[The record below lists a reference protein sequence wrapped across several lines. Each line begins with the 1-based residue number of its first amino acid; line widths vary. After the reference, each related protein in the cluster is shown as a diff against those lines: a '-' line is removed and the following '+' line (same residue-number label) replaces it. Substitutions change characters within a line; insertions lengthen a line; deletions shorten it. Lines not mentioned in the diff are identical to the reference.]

1 MKRAISGLVALFAA
15 LGLAVPSAAA
25 QQPAHPETRLAELGL
40 ELPEPYP
47 PFANYVRAVR
57 VGDLLYLGGHSNC
70 EVPYATGKL
79 GRDRTVEEGYA
90 AARLTALCLLAT
102 LKAELGDLGRVRR
115 IVRVFGVVN
124 ATDDFKQHS
133 QVING
138 ASDLFVEVFGERG
151 RHARAAIGAASLPIG
166 LTVEIEMIVEI
177 GEDPDEAP

>member
-1 MKRAISGLVALFAA
+1 MKRVTSGVVALIAA
-15 LGLAVPSAAA
+15 LGPLAMSAAA
-25 QQPAHPETRLAELGL
+25 QQASDPEAKLAELGL

-57 VGDLLYLGGHSNC
+57 AGDLLYLGGHSDC
-70 EVPYATGKL
+70 EEPYEAGKV
-79 GRDRTVEEGYA
+79 GRDRTVEQGYE

-115 IVRVFGVVN
+115 IVRVFGIVN
-124 ATDDFKQHS
+124 ATDDFTQHS

-138 ASDLFVEVFGERG
+138 ASDLLVDVFGERG

-177 GEDPDEAP
+177 EEEPDGAP